1 MKTTNPL
8 TIEYAQKIRPLV
20 STAQKAYGAKT
31 QNTPAHRASREYTQ
45 LLVEFVD
52 KGGSLMELATE
63 LGVAYSGIRR
73 RVFTA
78 NVPTVTNGTARVK
91 HDPET
96 IEAAVA
102 RVLDAKSRGTDA
114 YHKQLTVEYYEN
126 NISLGQIAK
135 GLGISNAAPLYYGV
149 QRHLR
154 STPRPASL

>member
-1 MKTTNPL
+1 MAKPL
-8 TIEYAQKIRPLV
+8 TQEYAEKIRPLV
-20 STAQKAYGAKT
+20 SLAQKAYGAKN

-45 LLVEFVD
+45 LLVEFTE
-52 KGGSLMELATE
+52 KGGSLMELSTE

-78 NVPTVTNGTARVK
+78 NVPAVK
-91 HDPET
+91 NSATRKKLGPEA

-102 RVLDAKSRGTDA
+102 RVREAKAQGVAR
-114 YHKQLTVEYYEN
+114 YHEQLATEYYEN
-126 NISLGQIAK
+126 GVSLGQIAK